1 MKHWRLPSLGDHLL
15 VEGDRLAALRALIPT
30 HAGRAQCLYLAPPRN
45 SGEKGWIYPDL
56 VDAPRIANWCGKI
69 VTRDDPARHDKWC
82 CMMLPRLRGSQEL
95 LADDGAVLV
104 SIDDNDLPF
113 LRLLMNEVFGPEN
126 FVGTVPRAKTPGPRD
141 SAKALWQRHESVVIY
156 AGDKG
161 RFYRALRR
169 RAAASNRPRAETA
182 TPIPRC
188 SGSSRR
194 PPECSGTA
202 TDFLDSI
209 PAFPSHATA
218 DSATRRPASLPT
230 NLLRLCAG
238 DDAVVLDV
246 FAADTATARTV
257 LALNEQDGA
266 SRRFGLLL
274 GPGTGAY
281 RFSPET
287 IRSDAREIP
296 GDEPS
301 GPSIGHYRAERPPGL
316 EAIRTSSRLP
326 TYEEFAEYLF
336 HIATGREVD
345 PGRMRPDRWFV
356 GSSPECD
363 IYLIYSDE
371 RRTLENLALD
381 YETAR
386 ELGRTKRRK
395 IVFARVD
402 FGDRDF
408 LRRCRITFRPFPT
421 DLSELVWE
429 VSRRESGNST
439 PPDPFPP
446 HLDRLRMPPPPWRP
460 APTTGG
466 SPAASVAG

>member
-1 MKHWRLPSLGDHLL
+1 MKRWRLPSLGDHLL

-45 SGEKGWIYPDL
+45 SGKKGWIYPDL
-56 VDAPRIANWCGKI
+56 VEAPRIADWCGKV

-104 SIDDNDLPF
+104 SIDDSDLPF
-113 LRLLMNEVFGPEN
+113 LRLLMDEVFGPEN
-126 FVGTVPRAKTPGPRD
+126 FVGTVPRAKTPDPRD
-141 SAKALWQRHESVVIY
+141 GAKVLRQRHESVVIY

-161 RFYRALRR
+161 RFYRSLRR
-169 RAAASNRPRAETA
+169 RAAAASNRPRTETG
-182 TPIPRC
+182 TYFSRC

-194 PPECSGTA
+194 RPECSGTA

-209 PAFPSHATA
+209 PAIPSHATA
-218 DSATRRPASLPT
+218 ESATRRPASLPT
-230 NLLRLCAG
+230 DLLRLCAG

-246 FAADTATARTV
+246 FAADTTTARAV
-257 LALNEQDGA
+257 LALNEQDGG
-266 SRRFGLLL
+266 SRRFVLLL
-274 GPGTGAY
+274 GPRAGTD
-281 RFSPET
+281 RFSAEPV
-287 IRSDAREIP
+287 RSDPREIP

-301 GPSIGHYRAERPPGL
+301 GPSIGRYRAERPPRL
-316 EAIRTSSRLP
+316 EAIRASSRLP

-336 HIATGREVD
+336 YIATGREVD

-356 GSSPECD
+356 GSGPECD

-381 YETAR
+381 CETAR
-386 ELGRTKRRK
+386 ELGGTKRRK
-395 IVFARVD
+395 VVFAPVD

-408 LRRCRITFRPFPT
+408 LRRRRITFRPFPT

-429 VSRRESGNST
+429 VSQRESGIST
-439 PPDPFPP
+439 PSDPLLP
-446 HLDRLRMPPPPWRP
+446 HLDGPRMPPPPWRP
-460 APTTGG
+460 APTMRGFPSATPG
-466 SPAASVAG
+466 